1 MPQTGDGDDIERSGG
16 RRRLSALEARLASI
30 EEAIDARIDA
40 GRRPTGA
47 QQRNLASAQEALR
60 AAEAAEE
67 AAEAAEEAAPA
78 AAPAPART
86 LSRGQK
92 ISIGARTNNWARREI
107 GTANYAD
114 MSRTDKQRYTKFRNR
129 LTREE
134 LARD

>member
-60 AAEAAEE
+60 